1 MKFKA
6 KAKDCQLL
14 VKAKASIGETIDEKE
29 LDRFARVY
37 LRGFLKPK
45 LVKKNLIE
53 YTGPVGVSLYER
65 LKKPTT
71 KRDFLFML
79 EQIVVAVQKLQ
90 ANDMGINNLV
100 MNLQYVY
107 INEVTKEIQFIY
119 LPTAKGLQNLNL
131 IEFIEAVTY
140 SVKPADEKDN
150 DFVSRFIYFFKAM
163 KPFDINK
170 VEAFVAKEDRSVVNT
185 IKKQNAGQS
194 GFMTNKPQH
203 YYDHYDEKKKT
214 EEDDDPTGLLTEDDD
229 PTGLLVEDDDPTGLL
244 VESGDDDATGL
255 LDDNDE
261 ATGLLNNSDDDD
273 DDATGL
279 LTNSGDEDEAT
290 GLLVE
295 NNANVRF
302 PTLFRV
308 LTEET
313 ISINKPVFRLG
324 KERSYV
330 DYFVTNNIAVSRSHA
345 DIITRGNKYFVKDL
359 NSKNRT
365 YINDQEL
372 PIHME
377 VEIHDGD
384 KLKLGNEEFVFNV

>member
-14 VKAKASIGETIDEKE
+14 VKAKTSIGESIDEKE
-29 LDRFARVY
+29 LDRFSRVY

-45 LVKKNLIE
+45 MVKRNLIE
-53 YTGPVGVSLYER
+53 YTGPVGISLYER
-65 LKKPTT
+65 LKKPTN
-71 KRDFLFML
+71 KREFLFIL

-90 ANDMGINNLV
+90 ANGMGLNNLV
-100 MNLQYVY
+100 MDLQHVY

-119 LPTAKGLQNLNL
+119 IPTMKNGLQNLNL
-131 IEFIEAVTY
+131 VEFIESIAY
-140 SVKPADEKDN
+140 SVKPADNKDN
-150 DFVSRFIYFFKAM
+150 DFVARFIYFFKAM
-163 KPFDINK
+163 VPFDINK
-170 VEAFVAKEDRSVVNT
+170 VESFVAKEDRSVINT

-194 GFMTNKPQH
+194 GFMTDKPRH
-203 YYDHYDEKKKT
+203 YYDHYAGKEKS
-214 EEDDDPTGLLTEDDD
+214 GDDD

-244 VESGDDDATGL
+244 VDDEDDPTGL
-255 LDDNDE
+255 LVDDDEPTGLLNAVDDDE
-261 ATGLLNNSDDDD
+261 ATGLLS
-273 DDATGL
+273 
-279 LTNSGDEDEAT
+279 SGTEDEAT
-290 GLLVE
+290 GLLIE
-295 NNANVRF
+295 NDANIRF

-345 DIITRGNKYFVKDL
+345 DIITRGNRYFVKDL

-372 PIHME
+372 PIYAE

-384 KLKLGNEEFVFNV
+384 RLRLGNEEFIFNV